1 MEYITMIMSGLA
13 LLAAIVCL
21 ILIIQEK
28 KRNQKRNAD
37 LVNLI
42 SAECASVKNASA
54 VAIMDSFKSVS
65 DSYTQKFSEIRLE
78 IDNLSTK
85 FDELSTKVDRLEKGI
100 VPDYQEALAAKNSVD
115 EFNRGLSA
123 IMGFDPMEA
132 ARKSRQERMG
142 AEVN

>member
-21 ILIIQEK
+21 ILLRREK

-42 SAECASVKNASA
+42 NAECKSAKNAANKSILEA
-54 VAIMDSFKSVS
+54 FKSVNH
-65 DSYTQKFSEIRLE
+65 SYTQKISELMAE
-78 IDNLSTK
+78 IDSHSTK
-85 FDELSTKVDRLEKGI
+85 IDKLEKGI

-132 ARKSRQERMG
+132 ARRSRQERMG
-142 AEVN
+142 AESD

>member
-37 LVNLI
+37 LVNYVEYEYKAVKDDI
-42 SAECASVKNASA
+42 CIHEENYSA
-54 VAIMDSFKSVS
+54 
-65 DSYTQKFSEIRLE
+65 RLE
-78 IDNLSTK
+78 GLARGVRHNSTNIDNI
-85 FDELSTKVDRLEKGI
+85 STKVDNLEKGI

-132 ARKSRQERMG
+132 ARRSRQERMG
-142 AEVN
+142 AESE